1 MRKLV
6 LSLVAAVAVMV
17 MVANPAGAIT
27 YGEPDAGEHP
37 YVGFMIFF
45 DPTAPGW
52 FSCSGTLLDAD
63 TFLTAGHC
71 TYGIGTEG
79 EVVLGPD
86 GEPLTSGGTD
96 VWVTFDETEVLAGW
110 PARADYPTEEALYEA
125 RSAWLDANPD
135 YISGTAYPHPDYDNF
150 SGFPVNFDV
159 GIVELDEAA
168 PVTTFG
174 VLAPLGTAEEL
185 AGDTGQGRNSALV
198 ENVGYG
204 IQSVQPQPMDV
215 ETRYKSTSRI
225 VEVNGSIAQGGNL
238 HTLNN
243 PSEVGGRGGTCFGD
257 SGGPVLVNNTN
268 QVIAVVSFGFSP
280 TCHGADYSWRVDTQ
294 DSYDFIEPFLDR
306 SADTSDRDGQAG
318 LRCRRRRGGILRY
331 ALRRG
336 PLRAD
341 QQAAPQ
347 HARSKPGALQAG
359 GELLQPS
366 LSLGPAQQD
375 G

>member
-1 MRKLV
+1 MGSGSPGRVDLSNAVEAGGLLDGTAGATVEGLLEDDEYAHPPSEHDVRQRSPTMEILVKRLKLALLGV
-6 LSLVAAVAVMV
+6 LALLMATVSPV
-17 MVANPAGAIT
+17 GAIT
-27 YGEPDAGEHP
+27 YGQVDAGEHP

-45 DPTAPGW
+45 DPNEPGW

-71 TYGIGTEG
+71 TYGVGT
-79 EVVLGPD
+79 D
-86 GEPLTSGGTD
+86 GAPAGTSGGTD
-96 VWVTFDETEVLAGW
+96 VWVTFEATEVLAGW

-135 YISGTAYPHPDYDNF
+135 YVSGTAIPNPAYDEF
-150 SGFPVNFDV
+150 SGFPTNFDV
-159 GIVELDEAA
+159 GVVELDED
-168 PVTTFG
+168 VVLDTYG

-185 AGDTGQGRNSALV
+185 AGPTGRDRNDALV

-204 IQSVQPQPMDV
+204 IQSVQPHPMDV

-225 VEVNGSIAQGGNL
+225 VEVNGNIASGGNL

-257 SGGPVLVNNTN
+257 SGGPVLVNDTN

-294 DSYDFIEPFLDR
+294 ESYDFILPFLD
-306 SADTSDRDGQAG
+306 
-318 LRCRRRRGGILRY
+318 
-331 ALRRG
+331 
-336 PLRAD
+336 
-341 QQAAPQ
+341 
-347 HARSKPGALQAG
+347 
-359 GELLQPS
+359 
-366 LSLGPAQQD
+366 
-375 G
+375 